1 MRARGAD
8 LRVVGGGGGGLG
20 GLMRTRSLEPTRGVR
35 GHVPPGKLESSEMA
49 RNGSK
54 TAKIE
59 VNF

>member
-8 LRVVGGGGGGLG
+8 LRVVGGGGGLG